1 MMYIIISLHLKHEG
15 SIDRLNF
22 MPEGPMTVTGILCWR
37 VDYDGGWPGLSDVEI
52 CYAAQRHRR
61 GVPRRTSARL
71 GQGQDEYL
79 GSVLGPRECVQ
90 TGKTRYCHIIVQ
102 MYCQSA

>member
-15 SIDRLNF
+15 SLDRLNF

-37 VDYDGGWPGLSDVEI
+37 VDYDSGWPGLSDVEI
-52 CYAAQRHRR
+52 CY
-61 GVPRRTSARL
+61 VPRRISARL

-79 GSVLGPRECVQ
+79 GSVWALENVSRPERRV
-90 TGKTRYCHIIVQ
+90 IVT
-102 MYCQSA
+102 S